1 MMPLSHLSI
10 RPTPSQPLTSISFE
24 GEKRGA
30 MALDRLEAVLNEKLN
45 GVMLHNLNTKEIKD
59 LLPSRAQ
66 KALDELLSKMHRSSL
81 GHSTLSYQLNTR
93 RPLGSQT
100 SSLLGLLKGYY
111 PQLYGVS
118 TAPPERQPDG
128 TYLTTWNIRVYRD

>member
-1 MMPLSHLSI
+1 MMPLSPFST
-10 RPTPSQPLTSISFE
+10 RPVPSQPFTSVSFE
-24 GEKRGA
+24 GEKRAA

-45 GVMLHNLNTKEIKD
+45 GVMFHSLNTQEIKD

-66 KALDELLSKMHRSSL
+66 KAIDELLSKMHRSGL
-81 GHSTLSYQLNTR
+81 GHNTLSYQLNTR

-100 SSLLGLLKGYY
+100 AHLLSLLKGYY

-118 TAPPERQPDG
+118 TAPSERQPDG